1 MYSYESNIEF
11 PTDNGYLEYVQTG
24 FEYDAEF
31 FPADP
36 TVGQFG
42 DEYEVTAR
50 VEWVNFSGL
59 RLTREQ
65 LLVITSKSTV
75 EEIEASVAEQIRD
88 ELEAGNLE
96 AA

>member
-1 MYSYESNIEF
+1 MYSYESNTEF

-24 FEYDAEF
+24 FDYDTEF

-36 TVGQFG
+36 TIGQFG

-65 LLVITSKSTV
+65 LLIITSKSTV
-75 EEIEASVAEQIRD
+75 EEIEASVAEQIRN